1 MKPGKTHGKPP
12 CLFKVDISYSKY
24 ESFVRYYKKAD
35 TKEMLYL
42 YFDTDLRLEEAR
54 LFRSNVRL
62 RARIRGDRYSLELK
76 HKTEKE
82 NLSQNYYQP
91 ISLFELNFMLQGSV
105 PNGEI
110 RKKLLDLSLLDKVLL
125 VGTAHT
131 TRAKKSFQQGI
142 LVLDKTISANEAHFQ
157 IEFRSEQPVSDE
169 KLVAIKKELDIPGSG
184 LFQGKL
190 KRIWAMSEN

>member
-12 CLFKVDISYSKY
+12 CLFKMDISYSKY

-76 HKTEKE
+76 HKTE
-82 NLSQNYYQP
+82 NLSQSYSQP
-91 ISLFELNFMLQGSV
+91 ISLFELNLMLQGSV

-110 RKKLLDLSLLDKVLL
+110 RKKLLDLNLLDKVLL
-125 VGTAHT
+125 IGTAHT
-131 TRAKKSFQQGI
+131 TRAKKSFQEGI
-142 LVLDKTISANEAHFQ
+142 LVLDKTISSSEAHFQ

-169 KLVAIKKELDIPGSG
+169 KLLAIKKELDIPGSS
-184 LFQGKL
+184 LFLGKL